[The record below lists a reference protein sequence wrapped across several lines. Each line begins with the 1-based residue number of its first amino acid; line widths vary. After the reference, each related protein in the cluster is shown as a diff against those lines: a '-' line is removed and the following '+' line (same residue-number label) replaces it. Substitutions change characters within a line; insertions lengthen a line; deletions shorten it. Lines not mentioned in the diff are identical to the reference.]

1 MKVVIN
7 KCYGGF
13 GLSDKAMRR
22 YAEIKGITLYVEKG
36 SYDYTYWTVPEE
48 QRSPKYD
55 GNIWQEMSM
64 QERQQANE
72 RWRQERIHDS
82 EIARD
87 DAALVQVVKELGKE
101 ANGRFAAL
109 KIVNIPSDVK
119 WEIDEYDGYE
129 HVAEVHRT
137 WD

>member
-1 MKVVIN
+1 MKIVIN

-22 YAEIKGITLYVEKG
+22 YAEIKGITLYIEKG

-48 QRSPKYD
+48 QRSSRYD
-55 GNIWQEMSM
+55 ANLWQEMSM